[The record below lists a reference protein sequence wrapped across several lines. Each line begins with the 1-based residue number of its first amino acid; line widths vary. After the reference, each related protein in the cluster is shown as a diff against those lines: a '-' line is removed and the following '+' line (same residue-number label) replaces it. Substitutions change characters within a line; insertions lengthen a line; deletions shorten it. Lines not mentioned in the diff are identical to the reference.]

1 MPNNEHDEELL
12 EKVTLKSATACEA
25 CGAEDCI
32 CAKQEHAVAISADVE
47 STSESSPSTAADDF
61 HEPKVDSPQQ
71 LVKRADDNQTSRE
84 TDGDEISTHAIGH
97 TFRDVLSIC
106 LLEFLDDRTLCGA
119 FLAFGSL
126 MLSFTLSIAH
136 YDYGQVRS
144 LVDPCF
150 RAMAAFM
157 VVRQILCWII
167 RRSRSQEIRK
177 ATIFETLFRTSR
189 YLSNFTMVTLVS
201 LSICLRLLLPAV
213 FRTGSQFVWTVNG
226 HSFGTPLL
234 ILTAISIVAVIV
246 QEVWA
251 FLRLSPISNSAGK
264 GSWKARIAAHYK
276 RFSRILDISFAALMT
291 ITGTLMMLFWSDLV
305 FLSGATFVAE
315 SVRDHKP
322 WNGISCAKFLAKHFA
337 GDHAAEAKYL
347 VALVDASAGKKQ
359 QAKEDLNQALSDLQ
373 EGKPNQRLKTSILDA
388 LAKLSQSPSVEQEVN
403 SQSPGLPSASGD
415 SGLNNPYNLIY
426 GPFVLNL
433 QMQIGTPAR

>member
-1 MPNNEHDEELL
+1 M
-12 EKVTLKSATACEA
+12 
-25 CGAEDCI
+25 
-32 CAKQEHAVAISADVE
+32 
-47 STSESSPSTAADDF
+47 
-61 HEPKVDSPQQ
+61 
-71 LVKRADDNQTSRE
+71 
-84 TDGDEISTHAIGH
+84 
-97 TFRDVLSIC
+97 
-106 LLEFLDDRTLCGA
+106 
-119 FLAFGSL
+119 
-126 MLSFTLSIAH
+126 SIAH
-136 YDYGQVRS
+136 NDYGQARS

-189 YLSNFTMVTLVS
+189 YLSNFAMVTLVS
-201 LSICLRLLLPAV
+201 LSICLRLFFPAV
-213 FRTGSQFVWTVNG
+213 FTTGSQFVWTISG

-251 FLRLSPISNSAGK
+251 FLRLSPNKNATGK
-264 GSWKARIAAHYK
+264 GSWKSRIAAYYK

-291 ITGTLMMLFWSDLV
+291 ITGTIMMLFWSDII

-315 SVRDHKP
+315 SLREHKP
-322 WNGISCAKFLAKHFA
+322 SDGISCAKFLAKHFD
-337 GDHAAEAKYL
+337 GEYAAQAKYL

-373 EGKPNQRLKTSILDA
+373 VGKPNQRLKTSISEA
-388 LAKLSQSPSVEQEVN
+388 LEKLSQRPSVEQEVN

-415 SGLNNPYNLIY
+415 SGSNNPYSLIY

-433 QMQIGTPAR
+433 QMQIGEPNR